1 MVMLALSEDTFW
13 KAGMCIGAQVQVWA
27 SELEVDESTVVFFF
41 YVTRMNNS
49 FPRQVNESPL
59 QTLEEVRRGVRHPGT
74 RATPILT
81 NVASFQASFARIC
94 ALTNLTGSSV
104 TAFLGSRWDKTSAR
118 ARRWMFPV
126 CTQLRWADRENFG
139 ALAEGVWKK
148 NVYLNACTKNPTQS
162 GKKSKLCRYLYEKS

>member
-1 MVMLALSEDTFW
+1 M
-13 KAGMCIGAQVQVWA
+13 KAQ
-27 SELEVDESTVVFFF
+27 SFFF

-104 TAFLGSRWDKTSAR
+104 TALLGSRWDKTSAR

-148 NVYLNACTKNPTQS
+148 RLSECLHKNPYTV
-162 GKKSKLCRYLYEKS
+162 GEKIQTMQIFIWKIINRQPGNCLNR